1 MKLHQSGRCG
11 RRRLK
16 YYLRVSRNDVNVL
29 EQQRSARALRPSVTE
44 VVFAA
49 LRCFSFFKAPS
60 HFVEVSF
67 ARLRRGPS
75 RSEVL
80 QALCCSSIVLAQ

>member
-29 EQQRSARALRPSVTE
+29 EQQKSAPALRPLVTE

-49 LRCFSFFKAPS
+49 LRCLSFKAPS